1 MECGFQSLVTVGE
14 ERDVFFGEI
23 EICCEVILELFVQ
36 WAGVG
41 EPAVIPDF
49 FDEGRVLLK
58 WGESWFRD
66 KDRRHFPCMYI
77 CVGRIWMLCE

>member
-23 EICCEVILELFVQ
+23 EECCEIVLELVVEG
-36 WAGVG
+36 AGVSK
-41 EPAVIPDF
+41 PAVIPDF

-58 WGESWFRD
+58 
-66 KDRRHFPCMYI
+66 
-77 CVGRIWMLCE
+77 